1 MTQDLQTKPAPATG
15 ERRELPPVAKRRR
28 PGLIA
33 LGVVLVVVLFLGFM
47 AALNSSGQ
55 SIQVL
60 ALAAAVDR
68 GEQIGPDDLT
78 TVEVPADTGLEVFD
92 ASQIEDIVGQYATVD
107 LLPGSTLTT
116 AAVTTRLTPE
126 PGYSVVGVALSTTQL
141 PARDLAAGDQVRIVD
156 TPPAQADPPSETP
169 NTLPATVL
177 TTTPAADGSPTIIID
192 LLVPEEDAPALAARA
207 TTGRI
212 ALVIDTVQ
220 AG

>member
-1 MTQDLQTKPAPATG
+1 MTQDMQTQPAPTLEG
-15 ERRELPPVAKRRR
+15 RRELPPVAKRRR

-55 SIQVL
+55 STQVL
-60 ALAAAVDR
+60 ALAATVSR
-68 GEQIGPDDLT
+68 GEQIEPDDLT
-78 TVEVPADTGLEVFD
+78 TVEVPSDTTLAVFE
-92 ASQIEDIVGQYATVD
+92 ASQFEDIVGQYAAVD

-116 AAVTTRLTPE
+116 TAVTTELAPE

-141 PARDLAAGDQVRIVD
+141 PAQDLAAGDHVRIVD
-156 TPPAQADPPSETP
+156 TPPAQGDPPSETP
-169 NTLPATVL
+169 TTLPATVL
-177 TTTPAADGSPTIIID
+177 STTPAADGSPTVVID

-207 TTGRI
+207 ATGRI
-212 ALVIDTVQ
+212 ALIIDTVQ